1 MQFSLFLV
9 FLGDFDSSGAPVVG
23 LWYGHLDMTCRTELF
38 PPQPLLYTLQRDRK
52 RVSHHFPF
60 LCESGIYRTQME
72 TSKFY
77 FIVKDALS
85 RTEKYFVWF
94 CYFNLNKILLPPL
107 AALRYFEVKNS
118 LSSFVF
124 LLVSLFVFSVCV
136 LPLCGRCVCTAG
148 LWCRRLLDSSRY
160 DRSDTQC
167 RHHSATQRLE
177 LTVVLWLR

>member
-1 MQFSLFLV
+1 M
-9 FLGDFDSSGAPVVG
+9 FLGDFDSSGAPVDG

-52 RVSHHFPF
+52 RVSHHFYVNLEFTEPKWKPQNFIF
-60 LCESGIYRTQME
+60 LLKMLQV
-72 TSKFY
+72 KFWM
-77 FIVKDALS
+77 
-85 RTEKYFVWF
+85 YFVWY
-94 CYFNLNKILLPPL
+94 CYFNLNEILLPPL
-107 AALRYFEVKNS
+107 TALCYVAVKNS

-124 LLVSLFVFSVCV
+124 LLVSLFVFSVCVCV

-148 LWCRRLLDSSRY
+148 LWCRRLLDSSHY